1 MVTTNCFKLSLCI
14 DHIFCKNKKTLLFHT
29 FIKIKMLFYYTFIK
43 INPFS
48 IHYNCPIGQIGC
60 AQGAVNNVSSANHF
74 PLPD

>member
-1 MVTTNCFKLSLCI
+1 MFSAKIYKLHGFYTFIKIKMYSYY
-14 DHIFCKNKKTLLFHT
+14 T
-29 FIKIKMLFYYTFIK
+29 FIKIKMLFHYTFIK

-48 IHYNCPIGQIGC
+48 IHYNCPIGQIGW